1 MLGFRPLPVPGL
13 ITAGSP
19 IPHPG
24 LCCVSRKGQPCPTP
38 CRTLELTVFWLFD
51 GAIKAFDYDVLVF
64 LGELLLP
71 MYSKGGTGCSA
82 TFLYDWKSPLSQSF
96 PITSQR
102 THFFARLPTWSCC
115 CCAVSLV
122 LVWCFIIYSLPRDVH
137 RLFRHFAG
145 LSFHTNFR
153 KYFRYLGI
161 LPYLRCNLCEF
172 YFFRH
177 VVSPCRVPYGGAR

>member
-1 MLGFRPLPVPGL
+1 MMSSYSLESCYFPC
-13 ITAGSP
+13 
-19 IPHPG
+19 IP
-24 LCCVSRKGQPCPTP
+24 
-38 CRTLELTVFWLFD
+38 
-51 GAIKAFDYDVLVF
+51 
-64 LGELLLP
+64 
-71 MYSKGGTGCSA
+71 KGGRGAA
-82 TFLYDWKSPLSQSF
+82 TFLCGWKSPLSQSF

-102 THFFARLPTWSCC
+102 THFFARLESTWSCC

-161 LPYLRCNLCEF
+161 L
-172 YFFRH
+172 
-177 VVSPCRVPYGGAR
+177 VSSRICGVIYASFTSSGMWSLLAVFLTEDPDEIPF